1 MPGVTD
7 QLTKHFSFVPSLVPQ
22 SFFPETTNKSDT
34 IMTPLASLSPPHSP
48 TTTTTTNGPSFRR
61 AVKVALLL
69 LLLVQTHY
77 LYQNFVPNKN
87 EKALHGAR
95 MTTVMDL
102 SDSSSLAW
110 NYNINQSSPGFEDE
124 GVEPKANTTSQSV
137 RMTTPV
143 NRLLLNGT
151 ISIKVLPDLKRKG
164 KNQRPTRRV
173 LLSTRL

>member
-1 MPGVTD
+1 MQCLPSALTVSLPVSANL
-7 QLTKHFSFVPSLVPQ
+7 QLSGCSLT
-22 SFFPETTNKSDT
+22 FP
-34 IMTPLASLSPPHSP
+34 
-48 TTTTTTNGPSFRR
+48 
-61 AVKVALLL
+61 
-69 LLLVQTHY
+69 
-77 LYQNFVPNKN
+77 NFVPNKN

-110 NYNINQSSPGFEDE
+110 NYNINQRSPGFEDE

-164 KNQRPTRRV
+164 KNQRPSHCRRDM
-173 LLSTRL
+173 